1 MRIAYATVSQRG
13 LEEVKARKKRVSPET
28 QRIPMGESRGA
39 LGNAIRTHRKKAGL
53 TLLELANLADFSIS
67 YLSQIERN
75 LLTPS
80 IATLR
85 RLADALDIP
94 AGQLMLKDASQPNS
108 PVAVVRRNERKQLA
122 FPGSRIHYELLTP
135 DMRRRS
141 SLLWIQAP
149 PGSESGPPFSHEG
162 EDGVVVLKG
171 TIEVEVGNVWHQLEK
186 GDSIYFNASIP
197 HRWRN
202 SSADVAEAI
211 WLSTPPSF

>member
-1 MRIAYATVSQRG
+1 VAS
-13 LEEVKARKKRVSPET
+13 ET
-28 QRIPMGESRGA
+28 QRIPPGETRGT
-39 LGNAIRTHRKKAGL
+39 LGQAIRAHRKNAGM
-53 TLLELANLADFSIS
+53 TLVDLAKKADFSIS
-67 YLSQIERN
+67 YLSQIERD

-85 RLADALDIP
+85 RVADALAIP
-94 AGQLMLKDASQPNS
+94 AGQLLLKNGTRANS

-122 FPGSRIHYELLTP
+122 FPGSSVHYELLTP

-141 SLLWIQAP
+141 SLLWVEAP
-149 PGSESGPPFSHEG
+149 AGSDSGPVFSHEG

-171 TIEVEVGNVWHQLEK
+171 TIEVEVGSVWHRLQR
-186 GDSIYFNASIP
+186 GDCIYFNAGIP

-202 SSADVAEAI
+202 SGSEPAEAI

>member
-1 MRIAYATVSQRG
+1 M
-13 LEEVKARKKRVSPET
+13 KARTMPSPST
-28 QRIPMGESRGA
+28 QRIPMGETKGA
-39 LGNAIRTHRKKAGL
+39 LGYAIRTHRKKAGM
-53 TLLELANLADFSIS
+53 TLVELAKKADFSIS

-85 RLADALDIP
+85 RVADALAIP
-94 AGQLMLKDASQPNS
+94 AGQLMLKDGGQANS
-108 PVAVVRRNERKQLA
+108 PVAVVRRKERKQLA
-122 FPGSRIHYELLTP
+122 FPGSSIHYELLTP

-141 SLLWIQAP
+141 SLLWVEAP
-149 PGSESGPPFSHEG
+149 PGSESGPLFSHEG

-171 TIEVEVGNVWHQLEK
+171 AIEVEVGSVWHRLEP
-186 GDSIYFNASIP
+186 GDSIYFNAGIP

-202 SSADVAEAI
+202 SGSDPAEAI

>member
-1 MRIAYATVSQRG
+1 MKSRRN
-13 LEEVKARKKRVSPET
+13 ARSEIGRL
-28 QRIPMGESRGA
+28 PMGEPQTA
-39 LGNAIRTHRKKAGL
+39 LGYSIRTHRKNAEM
-53 TLLELANLADFSIS
+53 TLVELAKKTDFSIS

-85 RLADALDIP
+85 KLADALGIP
-94 AGQLMLKDASQPNS
+94 AGQLMLKDAGSANA

-122 FPGSRIHYELLTP
+122 FPGSNIHYELLTP
-135 DMRRRS
+135 DMRRRA
-141 SLLWIQAP
+141 SLLWVEAP
-149 PGSESGPPFSHEG
+149 PGSESGPSFAHEG

-171 TIEVEVGNVWHQLEK
+171 AIDVEVGGVWHHLES
-186 GDSIYFNASIP
+186 GDSIYFNAGIP

-202 SSADVAEAI
+202 SGSALAQAV